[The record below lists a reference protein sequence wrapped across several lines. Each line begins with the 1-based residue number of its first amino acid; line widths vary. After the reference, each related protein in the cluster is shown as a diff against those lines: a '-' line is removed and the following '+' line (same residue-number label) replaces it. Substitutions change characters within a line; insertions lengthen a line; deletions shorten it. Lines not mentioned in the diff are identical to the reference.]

1 MAKTKRQNEK
11 SGFLFRMMLRVAAGL
26 FVIFCVVSIVNT
38 QNSTVEKKQELAKVE
53 ADIEDLKMNIDELND
68 MNRSDDIKRYMEK
81 LAVENNNYAYPD
93 ERRYYD
99 TSRD

>member
-1 MAKTKRQNEK
+1 MPKTKRQDDNA
-11 SGFLFRMMLRVAAGL
+11 GFLFRLLLRVAGAL

-38 QNSTVEKKQELAKVE
+38 QNSTVEKKQELAKIE
-53 ADIEDLKMNIDELND
+53 SDIEELKMNIDELND

>member
-1 MAKTKRQNEK
+1 
-11 SGFLFRMMLRVAAGL
+11 
-26 FVIFCVVSIVNT
+26 
-38 QNSTVEKKQELAKVE
+38 
-53 ADIEDLKMNIDELND
+53 MNIDELND
-68 MNRSDDIKRYMEK
+68 MNRSDDINRYMEK

>member
-1 MAKTKRQNEK
+1 MAKTTRKNEK
-11 SGFLFRMMLRVAAGL
+11 SGFFFRLMLRVAGVL

-38 QNSTVEKKQELAKVE
+38 QNSTAEKKQELAKIE
-53 ADIEDLKMNIDELND
+53 ADIEEMKMNIDELND
-68 MNRSDDIKRYMEK
+68 MNRSDDINRYMEK

>member
-1 MAKTKRQNEK
+1 M
-11 SGFLFRMMLRVAAGL
+11 
-26 FVIFCVVSIVNT
+26 IFCVVSIVNT
-38 QNSTVEKKQELAKVE
+38 QNITAEKKQELAKIE
-53 ADIEDLKMNIDELND
+53 ADIEEMKMNIDELND
-68 MNRSDDIKRYMEK
+68 MNRSDDINRYMEK